1 MSNKDYRT
9 IRVTNDSYEK
19 LRELKFKKNMSFVDI
34 LKECIDEAYM
44 NLKEEEK
51 DKEER
56 GDQ

>member
-34 LKECIDEAYM
+34 LKECIDESYTK
-44 NLKEEEK
+44 LKEEENK
-51 DKEER
+51 PER
-56 GDQ
+56 RDQ